1 MIDEL
6 SFSMVTTLAEQIR
19 CKSLSP
25 VELIQHCLRRVE
37 LLNPDLNSFVA
48 VYEEDALQV
57 ARDLEKEIMKGRY
70 RGLMHGIPVAIKDN
84 CDVAGRPTTGCS
96 KALLDNVAI
105 KDATCVRKL
114 REAGAIIIGKTNMH
128 ELAYG
133 GTGEVS
139 CFGPAHNPWDL
150 GRNTGGSSSG
160 SGAAVAAGL
169 VPAAL
174 GTDTGGSIRIPSCA
188 CGITGYKAAYGS
200 VSRAGVLPLSWTLD
214 HVGPMARSVED
225 AQIVLGAIAGPDF
238 ADCST
243 LRTLSGSS
251 SRSFSHPTLGAASFP
266 GYTLDIEVNRVF
278 EKALKQLNSMG
289 FSVESFD
296 LNYASEAHNAWL
308 AIMYSEASAR
318 YQDLLS
324 ARYFDFSEDCRTQLE
339 AGRYV
344 LARTYL
350 DAQRFRGFY
359 IRYFESLMK
368 GFDALVMPSLPT
380 VAPRIGQMEIKLP
393 DQVVSTQNAMTFTNL
408 TANMLGWPAISV
420 PCGFSNEGLPVG
432 LTVMTPPSRN
442 DLGLDIAKTYQHAT
456 EWHLNNP
463 SLNNG
468 K

>member
-6 SFSMVTTLAEQIR
+6 NFSMVSTLAEHIR
-19 CKSLSP
+19 RRSLSP
-25 VELIQHCLRRVE
+25 VELTQHCLGRIKSV
-37 LLNPDLNSFVA
+37 NPQLNSFVA
-48 VYEEDALQV
+48 VYQEDALDV
-57 ARDLEKEIMKGRY
+57 ARGLEKEIMEGSY
-70 RGLMHGIPVAIKDN
+70 RGPMHGIPVAVKDN

-133 GTGEVS
+133 GTGEDS
-139 CFGPAHNPWDL
+139 CFGSARNPWDL
-150 GRNTGGSSSG
+150 GRNAGGSSSG

-174 GTDTGGSIRIPSCA
+174 GTDTGGSIRIPSSA

-214 HVGPMARSVED
+214 HVGPMVRSVED
-225 AQIVLGAIAGPDF
+225 ALIVLAAIAGPDSE
-238 ADCST
+238 DSST
-243 LRTLSGSS
+243 LRALSGSN
-251 SRSFSHPTLGAASFP
+251 SRSFSKPTLGAARFSE
-266 GYTLDIEVNRVF
+266 YALDPEVDRVF
-278 EKALKQLNSMG
+278 ETALKQLDSMG

-296 LNYASEAHNAWL
+296 LNYASEAHDAWL

-339 AGRYV
+339 AGKYI
-344 LARTYL
+344 LAGTYL

-359 IRYFESLMK
+359 IRYFESLMN
-368 GFDALVMPSLPT
+368 GFDSLVLPSLPT
-380 VAPRIGQMEIKLP
+380 LAPRIGQKEVQLP
-393 DQVVSTQNAMTFTNL
+393 NKVVSTQDAMTFTNL
-408 TANMLGWPAISV
+408 TANMLGWPAISI
-420 PCGFSNEGLPVG
+420 PCGFSNDGLPVG
-432 LTVMTPPSRN
+432 LTVMTPPSRK
-442 DLGLDIAKTYQHAT
+442 DLGFDIAKAYQHAT
-456 EWHLNNP
+456 EWHLHNP
-463 SLNNG
+463 FLNNG